1 MKNFFFSFAFIL
13 LGLTTVFSQNLIV
26 NKAETVV
33 SFTIKNIGIKV
44 DGTFSDI
51 EVEAVFDKDNL
62 SASYFSGEVAT
73 KSIDTGI
80 SARNRHLQKEDYFD
94 AATYPKI
101 KLVSKALKKME
112 KGGYE
117 FIGELTIKG
126 TTKPINFPIKIKE
139 TSNGTTVEG
148 AFEVNRLD
156 FKVGSKSWALNKTVK
171 ISIKLVTL

>member
-13 LGLTTVFSQNLIV
+13 LGFTTVFSQNFTV

-33 SFTIKNIGIKV
+33 SFTIRNLGLNV

-62 SASYFSGEVAT
+62 SASYFSGEVAI

-80 SARNRHLQKEDYFD
+80 SARNKHLQKEDYFD
-94 AATYPKI
+94 AATHPKI
-101 KLVSKALKKME
+101 KLVSTTLKKME
-112 KGGYE
+112 EGGYE
-117 FIGELTIKG
+117 FVGELTIKG
-126 TTKPINFPIKIKE
+126 TTKPIKFPIKVKE

-148 AFEVNRLD
+148 AFEINRLD
-156 FKVGSKSWALNKTVK
+156 FKVGSKSWVLKNKVK